1 MLRDVIFHEN
11 QKKKGILVFAHLV
24 SCAGVGAGLHKMCR
38 LGKSGQRACAD
49 KDVVVV
55 VVNGSGACGE
65 QSTTVL
71 PVGINLKLL

>member
-1 MLRDVIFHEN
+1 
-11 QKKKGILVFAHLV
+11 
-24 SCAGVGAGLHKMCR
+24 MCR
-38 LGKSGQRACAD
+38 LGKSGLRACAD

-55 VVNGSGACGE
+55 SGSGACGE